1 MTNPIANDFDHKVVE
16 SWTRLE
22 GWLRATL
29 TADER
34 LSWGEVFNLVN
45 YPGEYS
51 LSQEKI
57 ALLGREPYKGW
68 FLELAR
74 QADAEYGGA
83 LAAADSGADIF
94 LLQRE
99 WERSIGEA
107 SRLHLTL
114 DKSGEFIRVQVDF
127 KPPVT
132 ERPYQKLYVI
142 ARDEMVYELAMADLG
157 EGLFVGKCQVNSP
170 LARALLDK
178 SSVLV
183 ML

>member
-16 SWTRLE
+16 SWTRRE
-22 GWLRATL
+22 GWLRASL

-34 LSWGEVFNLVN
+34 LSWGEVFNLVQ
-45 YPGEYS
+45 YPGEYV

-68 FLELAR
+68 FLELAH
-74 QADAEYGGA
+74 QADAECGYA

-94 LLQRE
+94 LLQRA
-99 WERSIGEA
+99 WGRPLGE
-107 SRLHLTL
+107 SGRLRLTL
-114 DKSGEFIRVQVDF
+114 DDSGEFIRVQVNF
-127 KPPVT
+127 TPPIT
-132 ERPYQKLYVI
+132 ERPFQKLYVI
-142 ARDEMVYELAMADLG
+142 TGEEMAYELGMDDLG
-157 EGLFVGKCQVNSP
+157 KGLYYGECQHNAP

-178 SSVLV
+178 SSLLV